1 MKRIILMFL
10 AAFLWLP
17 VINARCL
24 VVTLKSGQRMAFQ
37 LDDQDVVMTHTDTQL
52 TFNGLSI
59 ERDQIQEFR
68 IHEATPKD
76 AIAVGVESLSSDQTR
91 APYAVYDLSGRRVQH
106 LRPGVYV
113 INKKKVVLR

>member
-10 AAFLWLP
+10 AAFLLLP

-76 AIAVGVESLSSDQTR
+76 AIAVGVESLSSDQAR
-91 APYAVYDLSGRRVQH
+91 APYAVYDLSGRRVQQ